1 MNKKLYEGLF
11 VEVIELQKAE
21 DVVLTS
27 TLLEGEDIY
36 EDYLI

>member
-11 VEVIELQKAE
+11 VEIIELQKTE

-27 TLLEGEDIY
+27 SLLEGDDIY